1 MIFDCDKVYKDVFI
15 FVDGKVFMNIFD
27 VLSSSCLY
35 KYKGIF
41 CLKGICYFG
50 RYYYVIK
57 LDIKVIKFLDK
68 SNFVYELGIVRKFVI
83 GKNLVVEGEK
93 FVWLMIGV
101 YYVDCDVICLY
112 IVYNNYLFYYEVLIK
127 NEIGS
132 IMERVFGFFLDI
144 EFG

>member
-1 MIFDCDKVYKDVFI
+1 ME
-15 FVDGKVFMNIFD
+15 
-27 VLSSSCLY
+27 
-35 KYKGIF
+35 
-41 CLKGICYFG
+41 
-50 RYYYVIK
+50 
-57 LDIKVIKFLDK
+57 IKVKKFLDK

-101 YYVDCDVICLY
+101 YYVDCDFICLY